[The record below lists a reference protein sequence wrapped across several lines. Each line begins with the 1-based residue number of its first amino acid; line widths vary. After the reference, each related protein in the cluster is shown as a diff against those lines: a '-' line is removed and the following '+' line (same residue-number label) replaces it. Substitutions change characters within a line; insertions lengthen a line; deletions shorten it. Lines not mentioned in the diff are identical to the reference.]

1 MMQFYC
7 DGGYEV
13 GDIIYASIH
22 GTSYNSIL
30 APTTSTTSTTSGSK
44 YNNWV
49 KLKVTAIHDNL
60 IIADYCYDPIISKP
74 SNKGKLQPAYA
85 TQFHQRKGGDPSAK
99 PQRLKLPYAL
109 IRNLPRERP
118 ALKPGNYG

>member
-30 APTTSTTSTTSGSK
+30 APTTSGSK

-49 KLKVTAIHDNL
+49 RLKVTAVYDSL
-60 IIADYCYDPIISKP
+60 VTVDYCSDPIVSKP
-74 SNKGKLQPAYA
+74 SKKGKPQPAYA

-99 PQRLKLPYAL
+99 SQRLKLPYAL
-109 IRNLPRERP
+109 ISNLPRERP